1 MKVSTFLKV
10 NGASIIT
17 IREGMKEDYKVL
29 CEVRYGVKPTEEWTQ
44 IDNGRWISEWGV
56 VTYDSIIRIGKEI
69 TDRKIDFVTATD
81 SQHITVYV
89 K

>member
-10 NGASIIT
+10 NGATITT
-17 IREGMKEDYKVL
+17 IREGEKADYKVL
-29 CEVRYGVKPTEEWTQ
+29 CKIHYGVKPTEEWTQ

-56 VTYDSIIRIGKEI
+56 MTYDSRIRVGDEI
-69 TDRKIDFVTATD
+69 LNRNIDFVTATD
-81 SQHITVYV
+81 SQHISIYV

>member
-10 NGASIIT
+10 NGASTIT

>member
-10 NGASIIT
+10 NGATITT
-17 IREGMKEDYKVL
+17 IREGEKSDYKVL
-29 CEVRYGVKPTEEWTQ
+29 CKIHYGVKPTKEWTE

-56 VTYDSIIRIGKEI
+56 VTYDSRIRVGDEI
-69 TDRKIDFVTATD
+69 LNRNIDFVTATD
-81 SQHITVYV
+81 SQHISIYV

>member
-10 NGASIIT
+10 SGASIIT

-29 CEVRYGVKPTEEWTQ
+29 CEVKYGVKPTKEWTQ

-69 TDRKIDFVTATD
+69 ADRKIDFVTATD